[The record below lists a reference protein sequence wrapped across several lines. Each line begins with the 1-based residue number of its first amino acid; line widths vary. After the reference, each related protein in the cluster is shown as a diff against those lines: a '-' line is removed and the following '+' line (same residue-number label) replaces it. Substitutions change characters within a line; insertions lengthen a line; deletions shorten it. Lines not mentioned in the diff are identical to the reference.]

1 MDISY
6 SYATRFGLYG
16 LMAEFT
22 TPEAL
27 VEATRRAYAE
37 GFRKMD
43 AYTPFPV
50 EGLPEALGSTRTW
63 VSTLVFL
70 AGLAGCVGG
79 FFLMYWI
86 SCIAYP
92 FNVGGRPLYS
102 WPTYIPPTF
111 ECTVLLASLTAVVGM
126 LFLNGL
132 PQPYHPV
139 FNVPRF
145 SLASQDRF
153 FLCIEA
159 ADPHFNLDTTKS
171 FMESLG
177 SMEVS
182 EVEK

>member
-1 MDISY
+1 METKYED
-6 SYATRFGLYG
+6 RFGLYG
-16 LMAEFT
+16 LMAEFD

-37 GFRKMD
+37 GYRKMD
-43 AYTPFPV
+43 AYTPMPV

-63 VSTLVFL
+63 VSTLVL
-70 AGLAGCVGG
+70 LGGLAGCAGG

-86 SCIAYP
+86 TCIAYP
-92 FNVGGRPLYS
+92 LNVGGRPFYS
-102 WPTYIPPTF
+102 WPAYIPPTF

-126 LFLNGL
+126 LMLNGL

-145 SLASQDRF
+145 ALASQDRF

-159 ADPHFNLDTTKS
+159 SDPRFDLEETRS
-171 FMESLG
+171 FIQGLG
-177 SMEVS
+177 PSEVS